1 MVGADPVTSV
11 DITAADMLMKLD
23 DTLRAT
29 GIDLCLAE
37 MKVSVKDKLK
47 RFGLHSRPRRGAFL
61 LDDPQSRG
69 RLPQNSPCAVAGLG
83 GPTPVNGANAKVS
96 TTDACTS
103 FEFTRATATPRL
115 ALPSHWAQRGS
126 DAH

>member
-37 MKVSVKDKLK
+37 MKVPVKDKL
-47 RFGLHSRPRRGAFL
+47 
-61 LDDPQSRG
+61 
-69 RLPQNSPCAVAGLG
+69 
-83 GPTPVNGANAKVS
+83 
-96 TTDACTS
+96 
-103 FEFTRATATPRL
+103 
-115 ALPSHWAQRGS
+115 
-126 DAH
+126 